1 MSKVAASAPVDPK
14 SVDPDNTK
22 AWNEAKEQAKDAG
35 IRWERPEDDKRT
47 AKEILNDSSLLKNL
61 GNQAGVRESLEKRVG
76 GKIGEDADAT
86 YRAVQVLEHVERYDG
101 DGKRLIGDDIGNG
114 EINGFSNSGEAYHGT
129 EAGRLQDFG
138 KYGFDNLK
146 GELQH
151 IKSASEDPK
160 ARERAEAL
168 GIEWELPEG
177 DNSTAKD
184 IIDKNPLLKNLGN
197 QSHVK
202 EMLKER
208 VGDFENDPNAAH
220 RAVQVLEHIEQYDE
234 DGNRIASK
242 DIGNGEING
251 FSKDGEAYH
260 GTEAGRLQDF
270 GKYGFENLKGK
281 IRDSDNAADDKDA
294 RAKAE
299 ALGIHWERPETDKR
313 SAKDIVENNPLLKN
327 LGNQSDVKDM
337 LKEQVGDFESDAD
350 AAFRAEQV
358 LKHIETYDATGNSTG
373 GESDGKING
382 FDPEGRAKTNTEA
395 ARLQDFGKYG
405 FDALKGEM
413 PDEITPKHEA
423 AAEKERIDAVN
434 KAREDAGL
442 PAMDKQDVTQ
452 LLTSD
457 KDADGN
463 SLTVTESAWQQ
474 VMSDWKTGIE
484 NGSIKADD
492 DRAKL
497 YNAMKAGAF
506 LDNGAQMYTLNISEG
521 VTTRAVTGHDMEDII
536 DGEKIDKQIS
546 ELMESE
552 AVSKDITEARETAL
566 GKVEG
571 GDEVVED
578 LKKMAES
585 PEYAKY
591 IQDLSKDPKMKQ
603 VAEDDISSTYTSL
616 LAADPE
622 AAAKFAQNMQIDSMT
637 MELDA
642 LMADPSKISEE
653 NLNLAGADAGKM
665 ILTLL
670 KKAGLDLGR
679 RAAEAQKFL
688 EGMIGDK
695 KTNKEF
701 AQAMAEIGAKFSHS
715 GEVTTKDVE
724 KIIGSGKYEGLQKG
738 GARAFFEEMTK
749 AGVIGSLGGVVSLA
763 SGIYQLAGKGGTL
776 ADTTEERLAIA
787 KDFVS
792 FVGAGKHFADL
803 GNHIIGEHNKD
814 VIKFNED
821 IDKRYVASDVP
832 HDGNGP
838 DPREDESRELRTQAE
853 IDEMKKKP
861 SQSLLGLDKTL
872 DDLLRGPS
880 VTTPAGP
887 NNQYADF
894 HAAFEEAL
902 NNSSKSDKYTERL
915 SQFKL
920 DNKEG
925 EKLIKS
931 VEDGFQ
937 ARPGLKGPD
946 GNPASWLHK
955 GSSAFLLVA
964 SAGADTFAGA
974 ADIAIGALTIK
985 KGLAKGDD
993 TTTAKGALQVAAGG
1007 FGLTGGVASS
1017 LGLLKSLQFVKAAA
1031 APSFLVSAVLAIAT
1045 VIPDIINDIKKTDQI
1060 KGYREDLQE
1069 FMTQLDDQG
1078 LLTEDGLDKFR
1089 FLDSYM
1095 ANYGQRD
1102 APDGL
1107 SIFDYRDEEVD
1118 YFLNY
1123 WNGDAGEKAEERG
1136 QFSSTF
1142 GLDED
1147 NHEDYGGDGD
1157 NLNTDMEDQGGLS

>member
-1 MSKVAASAPVDPK
+1 MSKVASAPVDPK
-14 SVDPDNTK
+14 SVDPSNTK
-22 AWNEAKEQAKDAG
+22 AWDEAKEQAKEAG

-47 AKEILNDSSLLKNL
+47 AKEILDDSELLKNL
-61 GNQAGVRESLEKRVG
+61 GNQAGVRESLEKRVN
-76 GKIGEDADAT
+76 GKIGVDADAT
-86 YRAVQVLEHVERYDG
+86 YRAVQVLEHIERFGG
-101 DGKRLIGDDIGNG
+101 DGKRLVGDDIGNG
-114 EINGFSNSGEAYHGT
+114 EINGFSKDNEAYNGT

-138 KYGFDNLK
+138 KYGFANLK

-151 IKSASEDPK
+151 IESASEDPK
-160 ARERAEAL
+160 AREQAEAL
-168 GIEWELPEG
+168 GIEWVLPEG
-177 DNSTAKD
+177 DDRTAKD

-208 VGDFENDPNAAH
+208 VGDFENDPDAAH
-220 RAVQVLEHIEQYDE
+220 RAAQVLEHIEQYDG
-234 DGNRIASK
+234 DGNRIASR
-242 DIGNGEING
+242 DVGNGEING
-251 FSKDGEAYH
+251 FRKSGEADH

-270 GKYGFENLKGK
+270 GKYGFESLKGK
-281 IRDSDNAADDKDA
+281 IRDSGNAADDKDA

-313 SAKDIVENNPLLKN
+313 SAKDIIENNPLLKD
-327 LGNQSDVKDM
+327 LGNQSGVKDM
-337 LKEQVGDFESDAD
+337 LKEQVGDFENDAD

-373 GESDGKING
+373 GTSDGKING

-413 PDEITPKHEA
+413 PDEITPKHED

-434 KAREDAGL
+434 KAREEAGL
-442 PAMDKQDVTQ
+442 PPMDKQDVTQ

-457 KDADGN
+457 KDADGKN
-463 SLTVTESAWQQ
+463 LTVTESAWQQ
-474 VMSDWKTGIE
+474 VMSDWKAGIE
-484 NGSIKADD
+484 DGSIKADD

-506 LDNGAQMYTLNISEG
+506 VDNGAQMYTLNISEG
-521 VTTRAVTGHDMEDII
+521 VTTRAVTGSDMEGII
-536 DGEKIDKQIS
+536 DSAKVDEQIA
-546 ELMESE
+546 ELMKSE
-552 AVSKDITEARETAL
+552 AVTKDITAARKTAL

-571 GDEVVED
+571 GDKVVQE
-578 LKKMAES
+578 LKEMAES
-585 PEYAKY
+585 SEYAKY
-591 IQDLSKDPKMKQ
+591 IQELSKDPKMKQ

-653 NLNLAGADAGKM
+653 NLTLAGSDVGKM
-665 ILTLL
+665 LLTLI

-688 EGMIGDK
+688 ESMLGDK
-695 KTNKEF
+695 KTSKEF
-701 AQAMAEIGAKFSHS
+701 AQAMAELGAKYSHT

-724 KIIGSGKYEGLQKG
+724 KIIGSGKYKGLEEGG
-738 GARAFFEEMTK
+738 GRAFFETMTK
-749 AGVIGSLGGVVSLA
+749 AGVIGSLGGMVSLA

-776 ADTTEERLAIA
+776 ADTPEERLAIA

-803 GNHIIGEHNKD
+803 GNHIIGEHNKG
-814 VIKFNED
+814 VIEFNES
-821 IDKRYVASDVP
+821 IDKKYVASDA
-832 HDGNGP
+832 
-838 DPREDESRELRTQAE
+838 PREGDGPNPLEDETREVKTQAE
-853 IDEMKKKP
+853 IDAMKKQP
-861 SQSLLGLDKTL
+861 ARSLLGLDKTL
-872 DDLLRGPS
+872 DDLLRSPS
-880 VTTPAGP
+880 ATTPAGAH
-887 NNQYADF
+887 NNYAGFYD
-894 HAAFEEAL
+894 AVDNALSSSTNRETYENRMGQFEIDE
-902 NNSSKSDKYTERL
+902 
-915 SQFKL
+915 
-920 DNKEG
+920 KEG
-925 EKLIKS
+925 NKIIKA
-931 VEDGFQ
+931 VEEGIQ
-937 ARPGLKGPD
+937 TRPGVKGPD
-946 GNPASWLHK
+946 GNPASGLHK
-955 GSSAFLLVA
+955 GASAYLLVA
-964 SAGADTFAGA
+964 SAGADTFVGA

-985 KGLAKGDD
+985 KGLAAGDD
-993 TTTAKGALQVAAGG
+993 TTTAKGAIQVAAGG
-1007 FGLTGGVASS
+1007 FGLAGGVASS
-1017 LGLLKSLQFVKAAA
+1017 LGLLKSLQFVKAVA
-1031 APSFLVSAVLAIAT
+1031 APSFLVSAVLSIAT
-1045 VIPDIINDIKKTDQI
+1045 VIPDIINDIKKTNQI
-1060 KGYREDLQE
+1060 DSYRTDMQE
-1069 FMTQLDDQG
+1069 FMTQLNDQG

-1095 ANYGQRD
+1095 ASYGQRD
-1102 APDGL
+1102 APDGI

-1118 YFLNY
+1118 HFLSY
-1123 WNGDAGEKAEERG
+1123 WDSESGKKAEERG

-1147 NHEDYGGDGD
+1147 NHEDYKGDGD
-1157 NLNTDMEDQGGLS
+1157 NLNTDMEGQGGLS